1 MSCAAFKLRFGIIG
15 TNFISDWLLEGAA
28 EDSRFEVAAI
38 YSRSQDTANAFA
50 VKHNTKIIF
59 HFLSPFLHNQR
70 SRAVANTQIYTKIG
84 IKIINPKIVAKF
96 ISKTFKYQ
104 CDTNIIKK

>member
-38 YSRSQDTANAFA
+38 PVRKILQMLLQLN
-50 VKHNTKIIF
+50 IIF
-59 HFLSPFLHNQR
+59 LIRSFRSMQWLHR
-70 SRAVANTQIYTKIG
+70 L
-84 IKIINPKIVAKF
+84 
-96 ISKTFKYQ
+96 
-104 CDTNIIKK
+104 

>member
-50 VKHNTKIIF
+50 VKHNI
-59 HFLSPFLHNQR
+59 P
-70 SRAVANTQIYTKIG
+70 YTFVSLDAMGFIAFDRCCLYCIAYG
-84 IKIINPKIVAKF
+84 IAF
-96 ISKTFKYQ
+96 
-104 CDTNIIKK
+104 

>member
-38 YSRSQDTANAFA
+38 YSRSPDTANAFA
-50 VKHNTKIIF
+50 VNHNI
-59 HFLSPFLHNQR
+59 P
-70 SRAVANTQIYTKIG
+70 
-84 IKIINPKIVAKF
+84 
-96 ISKTFKYQ
+96 
-104 CDTNIIKK
+104 